1 MKNKAL
7 KRLIYGLPVLLA
19 SLPFFSLAENSPSQQ
34 DTITAAYK
42 LKTVVIDAGHGTRPN
57 GTHSG
62 ASGSYSQES
71 NVTLAIALKLQKA
84 IEKDIPDL
92 KVVMTRSTEADVGL
106 QRRSE
111 IANSNKG
118 DLFISIHC
126 NSLADR
132 RVREVVG
139 HRKGKAVYRTTSVPD
154 RSGKGVLFLV
164 YRFGRSEEEH
174 EALRENL
181 FEVEDAGPNA
191 NVDIQDNPAA
201 MITINAFKAKYR
213 KQSIHFANMLNTE
226 FTDGDGRRSDGVKEQ
241 GVLVL
246 CHSAMPAVLIETG
259 FINNHDEE
267 DYLNSEAGQNEIVAS
282 IVRALGSYKAEVEQV
297 SQ

>member
-7 KRLIYGLPVLLA
+7 KRLIYGLLVLLT
-19 SLPFFSLAENSPSQQ
+19 SLPRFSFAISYPVKH
-34 DTITAAYK
+34 DTVTATGYK

-57 GTHSG
+57 GSHSG
-62 ASGSYSQES
+62 ASGSYSTES

-92 KVVMTRSTEADVGL
+92 KVVMTRTSEADVGL

-139 HRKGKAVYRTTSVPD
+139 HRKGKAVYETTSVAD

-164 YRFGRSEEEH
+164 YRFGRSGEEH

-181 FEVEDAGPNA
+181 FEVEAAGPQ
-191 NVDIQDNPAA
+191 NVDVQDDPAA

-213 KQSIHFANMLNTE
+213 KQSIHFANMLNSE
-226 FTDGDGRRSDGVKEQ
+226 FVEGDGRRSDGVKEQ

-246 CHSAMPAVLIETG
+246 CHSAMPAVLVETG
-259 FINNHDEE
+259 FINNHEEE
-267 DYLNSEAGQNEIVAS
+267 DYLNSEDGQNAIVAS
-282 IVRALGSYKAEVEQV
+282 IVRALVNYKAEVEQV

>member
-34 DTITAAYK
+34 DTVTAAYK

-92 KVVMTRSTEADVGL
+92 KVAMTRSTEADVGL

-111 IANSNKG
+111 IANANKG

-139 HRKGKAVYRTTSVPD
+139 HKKGRAIYRTTSVPD

-181 FEVEDAGPNA
+181 FEVEDASQQ

-201 MITINAFKAKYR
+201 MIAINAFKAKYR
-213 KQSIHFANMLNTE
+213 KQSIHFANMLNNE
-226 FTDGDGRRSDGVKEQ
+226 FTEGDGRRSDGVKEQ

-259 FINNHDEE
+259 FINNHEEE

-297 SQ
+297 TQ

>member
-7 KRLIYGLPVLLA
+7 KRLIFGLSVLLT
-19 SLPFFSLAENSPSQQ
+19 SLPCFSFAIVGFVKH
-34 DTITAAYK
+34 DTVTAGYK

-57 GTHSG
+57 GSHSG
-62 ASGSYSQES
+62 ASGSYSTES

-84 IEKDIPDL
+84 IEKNIPDL
-92 KVVMTRSTEADVGL
+92 RVVMTRSTEADVGL
-106 QRRSE
+106 QKRSE
-111 IANSNKG
+111 IANTNKG

-139 HRKGKAVYRTTSVPD
+139 HKKGRPIYRTSSVPD

-181 FEVEDAGPNA
+181 FETEAAGPQN
-191 NVDIQDNPAA
+191 NIDIQDNPAA
-201 MITINAFKAKYR
+201 MIAINAFKAKYR
-213 KQSIHFANMLNTE
+213 KQSIHFASMLNTE
-226 FTDGDGRRSDGVKEQ
+226 FTEGDGRRSDGVKEQ

-246 CHSAMPAVLIETG
+246 CHSAMPAVLVETG
-259 FINNHDEE
+259 FINNHEEE
-267 DYLNSEAGQNEIVAS
+267 DYLNSEAGQDAIVAS
-282 IVRALGSYKAEVEQV
+282 IVRALGTYKAEVEQV
-297 SQ
+297 TQ